1 MNLIGSLKENI
12 FKYLN
17 KLFIFFL
24 ISVLAEIK
32 TESFLNGIIDERSD
46 LYKFLIHVRVNI

>member
-24 ISVLAEIK
+24 IIVLAEIK
-32 TESFLNGIIDERSD
+32 TEAFLNGISDERSD